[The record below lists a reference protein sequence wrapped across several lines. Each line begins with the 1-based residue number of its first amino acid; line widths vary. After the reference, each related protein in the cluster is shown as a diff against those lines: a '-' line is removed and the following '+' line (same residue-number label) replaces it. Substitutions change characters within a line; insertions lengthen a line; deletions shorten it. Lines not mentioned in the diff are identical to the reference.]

1 MIFIKRGL
9 TDKKITNDMNI
20 PIVFMTG
27 VSDTDIFKRAQ
38 KIKPV
43 VFLEKPVLDSIFKKN
58 N

>member
-1 MIFIKRGL
+1 M